1 MGEHDMKDENRK
13 ELLLYP
19 QNTEEPK
26 NRGGKSPRRK
36 ALTRICS
43 LVLSAALFG
52 ASASLAFYGVNR
64 ILPQTSVDAKAETSD
79 AFAAASAVQT
89 VSYHT
94 ATDQQSG
101 TLDVSAIA
109 EGAMPFMVSITGITV
124 EQVQSYFGMFGHGG
138 SATRQSES
146 AGSGFL
152 VGQSDTELL
161 VVTNNH
167 VIENADTLTVGFSDG
182 TAASAL
188 VKGTDADNDIAVLSV
203 SLSEL
208 SDGTKAVIKIA
219 VLGDSDAVKVG
230 QQVVAIGNALGYG
243 QSVTTGIISATNR
256 RISTGDAVMIQTD
269 AAINPGN
276 SGGALLN
283 MNGEVIGIN
292 SAKYASTDV
301 EGIGYA
307 ISISAAQPIIEELMN
322 RTTREKISQE
332 NASYL
337 GIAGQD
343 VTEQIASTTGIPQ
356 GIYITTV
363 KDQSPAAAAG
373 LQKGDVLTG
382 FDGNSITTL
391 GALQK
396 LLEYYAAGE
405 TVTLTVQR
413 KDSNSYEEKNVT
425 ITLGFAQSTAVSS
438 QY

>member
-1 MGEHDMKDENRK
+1 MKDENRK
-13 ELLLYP
+13 DLLPYP

-52 ASASLAFYGVNR
+52 GSASLVFYGVNR
-64 ILPQTSVDAKAETSD
+64 ILPQTGGTAGSTETTNQ
-79 AFAAASAVQT
+79 SAVSPVQT
-89 VSYHT
+89 VSYSS
-94 ATDQQSG
+94 ANSAQSG

-124 EQVQSYFGMFGHGG
+124 EQVQSYYGMFGRSGG
-138 SATRQSES
+138 ATQQAES

-167 VIENADTLTVGFSDG
+167 VIEGTDTLTVGFADG

-203 SLSEL
+203 NLSEL
-208 SDGTKAVIKIA
+208 SAQTKAAIKIA
-219 VLGDSDAVKVG
+219 VLGDSEAAKVG

-243 QSVTTGIISATNR
+243 QSVTTGIFSATDR
-256 RISTGDAVMIQTD
+256 QISTSDSVMIQTD

-283 MNGEVIGIN
+283 MSGEVIGIN

-301 EGIGYA
+301 EGVGYA
-307 ISISAAQPIIEELMN
+307 ISISAVLPIIEELMN
-322 RTTREKISQE
+322 RTTREKVDE
-332 NASYL
+332 ADASYL
-337 GIAGQD
+337 GIGGQD
-343 VTEQIASTTGIPQ
+343 VTEQIASAYGIPQ
-356 GIYITTV
+356 GIYLTAV
-363 KDQSPAAAAG
+363 KDGSPAAAAG
-373 LQKGDVLTG
+373 LEKGDVLTK
-382 FDGNSITTL
+382 FDGTSVETMS
-391 GALQK
+391 ALQK
-396 LLEYYAAGE
+396 LLQYYAAGE
-405 TVTLTVQR
+405 SVTLTLQRKAGNAYEEKTVTLT
-413 KDSNSYEEKNVT
+413 
-425 ITLGFAQSTAVSS
+425 LGSAQSAAASS
-438 QY
+438 SRY